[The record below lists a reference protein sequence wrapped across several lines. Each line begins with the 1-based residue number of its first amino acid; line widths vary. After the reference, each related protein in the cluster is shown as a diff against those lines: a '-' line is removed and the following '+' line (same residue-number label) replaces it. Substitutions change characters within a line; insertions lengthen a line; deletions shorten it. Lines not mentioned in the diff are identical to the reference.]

1 MSKTDKFL
9 NSNNAY
15 ERLVKEYNKHKVL
28 VFGFDFDCTVHDYH
42 NEGYSYQKCIE
53 LLKRLKK
60 HGMKLICWTAYHD
73 HEYVSTFLKEKGI
86 DVDGINTDGVDLGYS
101 SRKPFFNALL
111 DDRAGLYQVYCDLM
125 KLCDYIE
132 DSIVNP
138 DEYVKKFTA
147 DEFIAYKQGDSNEYL
162 QPIYIYPRSNKV
174 VYDQIVES
182 LKNNVGDLKK
192 IKVVVVKIESDDE
205 LLQIVALD
213 DIFGNS
219 RYGDLIIFENLS
231 FTNLCVK
238 DRFNLSVV
246 VNQTD
251 EEYENLK
258 RLKTYGDFT
267 IIENYDELISEII
280 SNVNAYMY

>member
-1 MSKTDKFL
+1 MSNTDKFL
-9 NSNNAY
+9 NSNSAY
-15 ERLVKEYNKHKVL
+15 ERLVNEYNKHKVL
-28 VFGFDFDCTVHDYH
+28 VIGFDFDCTVHDYH
-42 NEGYSYQKCIE
+42 KEGYSYQKCIE
-53 LLKRLKK
+53 LLKRLKTY
-60 HGMKLICWTAYHD
+60 GMTLICWTAYHD

-138 DEYVKKFTA
+138 DEYVKTVTA
-147 DEFIAYKQGDSNEYL
+147 DEYIAYKQGDCDEYL
-162 QPIYIYPRSNKV
+162 QPIYIYPRSNKE
-174 VYDQIVES
+174 VYNQIVKS
-182 LKNNVGDLKK
+182 LKNKVGDLKK
-192 IKVVVVKIESDDE
+192 IKVLVVKIGSDDE
-205 LLQIVALD
+205 LLQIAALED
-213 DIFGNS
+213 VLGNI
-219 RYGDLIIFENLS
+219 YGDLIIFEDLS

-238 DRFNLSVV
+238 DLFNLNVV
-246 VNQTD
+246 VNQAD

-267 IIENYDELISEII
+267 IIENYDVLISEII
-280 SNVNAYMY
+280 SNVNSYMY